1 MAMTQEGERRILIT
15 GGAGFVGRKL
25 AERLRRDLPRAS
37 IILCDLVAG
46 ESPAGP
52 ILPLNVANE
61 QDVKAI
67 VRDVQ
72 PTSIVHLAAVSA
84 VASSFADPR
93 QAWDIN
99 VMGTLNI
106 VLALEQFV
114 PTCHLLFISSAEVYG
129 RSTYGGDPVDETAL
143 LLPANPYAATKAAA
157 DLLVQEASHRTLRST
172 IVRPFNHTGPGQAP
186 NFAVPAFCRQIAM
199 IEKGLQEPKLM
210 VGELNDE
217 RDFTD
222 VSDMIDLY
230 VRIVTRERELP
241 NSLVLN
247 AASAIPR
254 RIGDVLDSLL
264 KAAHV
269 PIDVEVDPSK
279 LRATRVPRVVG
290 NSDLAKKILGW
301 QAQKP
306 FSETLEDTLSYWRA
320 QV

>member
-1 MAMTQEGERRILIT
+1 MTQAEERRILIT

-25 AERLRRDLPRAS
+25 AEKLRCDMPLAS

-52 ILPLNVANE
+52 IVPLNVANE

-72 PTSIVHLAAVSA
+72 PTNIIHLAAVSA

-99 VMGTLNI
+99 VMGTLNV
-106 VLALEQFV
+106 VLAMEQLV
-114 PTCHLLFISSAEVYG
+114 PSCHLLFISSAEVYG

-143 LLPANPYAATKAAA
+143 LQPANPYAATKAAA
-157 DLLVQEASHRTLRST
+157 DLLVQEASHRTIRAT

-186 NFAVPAFCRQIAM
+186 NFAVPAFCRQVAL
-199 IEKGLQEPKLM
+199 IEKGLQEPKLL

-230 VRIVTRERELP
+230 VRIVAREGELP

-264 KAAHV
+264 EAAYV
-269 PIDVEVDPSK
+269 PITVEVDPSK
-279 LRATRVPRVVG
+279 LRATRVPKIVG
-290 NSDLAKKILGW
+290 NSELAKQLLGW
-301 QAQKP
+301 QAQKT
-306 FSETLEDTLSYWRA
+306 FSETLEETLSYWRS